1 MNLTRDKNEL
11 INLSNKLLTK
21 DYVRNNSRIYQ
32 LLREFV
38 ASMKNDFYTILVL
51 GEFKRGKS
59 TFINALLGQSLLPM
73 NVLPET
79 ATINAIMYNDEPK
92 LNVVFNDGREVTG
105 EVTYEYLNQFS
116 ARQENS
122 QVNEIKYIKIGYPLE
137 LLHNRIVLVDTPGV
151 SDINEQR
158 CEVTY
163 QFIPKANAV
172 IFLLDANSPLKKT
185 ERDFIEEKIL
195 SNGIKNILFILN
207 KYDDVDEDE
216 EEDLLDDVKE
226 RLLSAFNTK
235 VQKYKIEDIKLY
247 PLSARQ
253 ALQGIEQENDMLH
266 EASGLETVKKA
277 LENMIFNGD
286 IERDKIE
293 KYKSQL
299 REILDM
305 LERDLINGR
314 NIKLVNVNDINSVME
329 KINELLQE
337 KESNKKNI
345 IGYINQSKDIIYA
358 MTNKSIQF
366 FHKKLQEDIED
377 NVNSYNG
384 VDFKSYIEINVTK
397 RIRNNMESWVAMY
410 SPHIDVLLKNLENEL
425 ARGISYY
432 FKQKIRLSA
441 NTGIEMKSKK
451 FILNIEANDVS
462 SVNLQAGAIAAV
474 GSIGI
479 LALVGGTIMPLISFA
494 ALPFLRDYMLK
505 QKLATAK
512 EAVLPELKIQI
523 TKAIMELQKEVNKY
537 IDMRCQMI
545 TSNTEYGYEKV
556 LMDIKQR
563 LIKQLDE
570 RKIAEEKI
578 QSEIDNIADELNDI
592 KELKRSLI

>member
-253 ALQGIEQENDMLH
+253 ALQGIEQENDMLY

-441 NTGIEMKSKK
+441 NTGTEMKSKK

>member
-1 MNLTRDKNEL
+1 MNLIQDKNEL

-21 DYVRNNSRIYQ
+21 NYVRNNSRIHQ

-79 ATINAIMYNDEPK
+79 ATINAIMYNDEPE
-92 LNVVFNDGREVTG
+92 LSVVFNDGKEIAG
-105 EVTYEYLNQFS
+105 EVTYEFLNQFS

-122 QVNEIKYIKIGYPLE
+122 QVNEVKYIKIGYPLE

-253 ALQGIEQENDMLH
+253 ALQGIEQENNMLYK
-266 EASGLETVKKA
+266 ASGLETVKRV
-277 LENMIFNGD
+277 LEDMIFDGC
-286 IERDKIE
+286 IEQDKIE

-305 LERDLINGR
+305 LERDLINER
-314 NIKLVNVNDINSVME
+314 NIKLANVNDINSVME
-329 KINELLQE
+329 KINGLLQE

-345 IGYINQSKDIIYA
+345 IGYINQSKNIIYA

-432 FKQKIRLSA
+432 FKQRIRLSA
-441 NTGIEMKSKK
+441 NTGTEMKSKK
-451 FILNIEANDVS
+451 FALDIEANDVS

-505 QKLATAK
+505 QKLAIAK

>member
-1 MNLTRDKNEL
+1 
-11 INLSNKLLTK
+11 
-21 DYVRNNSRIYQ
+21 
-32 LLREFV
+32 
-38 ASMKNDFYTILVL
+38 
-51 GEFKRGKS
+51 
-59 TFINALLGQSLLPM
+59 M

-253 ALQGIEQENDMLH
+253 ALQGIEQENDMLY